1 MKSQYLL
8 ISAFG
13 FLSACVGDAQFVLRE
28 PVARR
33 CETAGLRDC
42 DNLTSATLLYADGKA
57 SNGRRGLLAA
67 LGSNADNPQALE
79 QFAQGLERI
88 GATSDGGKYEA
99 TLAPA
104 IGLVRY
110 VAEREAQRSST
121 DATERQSLIN
131 PRPPIA
137 AKPTLVATSPSA
149 LDLVA
154 EGQAQPSSTFF
165 MLAGNALAA
174 DCRFPGAPKMVCLHE
189 SIETPRIVS
198 DIIVSAACPY
208 EVLFASRHGIDLD
221 WVAYAPAGNGANVH
235 GASLPLTP
243 GHTLTAGVSYNT
255 EEVAPDVRCGIT
267 VVWHDSE
274 LKHLPAPPRQT
285 SLEQPAP

>member
-1 MKSQYLL
+1 VKSQYLL
-8 ISAFG
+8 VSAVG
-13 FLSACVGDAQFVLRE
+13 FFSACVGDAQFVLKE
-28 PVARR
+28 PVSRR

-42 DNLTSATLLYADGKA
+42 ENLTSATLLYADGKA

-88 GATSDGGKYEA
+88 GATSNGGIYAANLE
-99 TLAPA
+99 PA
-104 IGLVRY
+104 IGLVRF
-110 VAEREAQRSST
+110 VAGREAERSSIFP
-121 DATERQSLIN
+121 TERQSPIN
-131 PRPPIA
+131 PRPAIA
-137 AKPTLVATSPSA
+137 PKPAFAGASPSG
-149 LDLVA
+149 LDLVS